1 MRRQLPT
8 LSWKSP
14 TPFISLPEIQTN
26 SHEALRQKARLYIK
40 LAHVFWR

>member
-1 MRRQLPT
+1 MRRQLLT

-14 TPFISLPEIQTN
+14 TFILLPEIQTN
-26 SHEALRQKARLYIK
+26 SHEALRQKAHFYIK